1 MPMLAVGHRRTG
13 ACPTFD
19 RPVQQRDGYLL
30 RVPLVGG
37 TVTPVQANAIAE
49 VASTMGNGVVELT
62 NRGNLQLRGL
72 RPETLGPAQERLRS
86 LGLGDPRAALVTIS
100 PFAGPVE
107 HALRARV
114 VDALGPI
121 AGDASLSPKFVVHI
135 DDASATTS
143 SRRAEVTLRSTG
155 DTWRVEIPL
164 VGWCDV
170 TADDAV
176 RTVVA
181 LAEACRSFGD
191 EARVGDVLDA
201 CGPGWLH
208 AVLPVELG
216 PTSSAAAATRT
227 MPRPGDLLALAGGPA
242 VVVAARFGRVDSE
255 QLGSLAALGLDLTV
269 TPWRSF
275 LVPCPSDGVP
285 PRPLVDRLAGI
296 GLIVDPADPAADVVT
311 CIGAAGC
318 WQTEAD
324 TLVEAERVVALR
336 ASGAAVAGPIKAGG
350 ESDTSTG
357 TIHVT
362 GCDKRCATRGPVAT
376 TFIGRTDGSGFDE
389 VASRARATFT

>member
-1 MPMLAVGHRRTG
+1 MLAVGHRRTG

-100 PFAGPVE
+100 PFAGPIE
-107 HALRARV
+107 RSLRVRV
-114 VDALGPI
+114 VAALGSI
-121 AGDASLSPKFVVHI
+121 VGDARLSPKFVVHI
-135 DDASATTS
+135 DDARGTTAC
-143 SRRAEVTLRSTG
+143 RRAEVTLRTTG
-155 DTWRVEIPL
+155 DSWRVEIPL
-164 VGWCDV
+164 VGRCAV

-176 RTVVA
+176 STVVA

-216 PTSSAAAATRT
+216 PTHQGATVT
-227 MPRPGDLLALAGGPA
+227 STTATPRPGDVLGVAGGPA
-242 VVVAARFGRVDSE
+242 VVAAARFGRVDAE

-275 LVPCPSDGVP
+275 LVACPSDVEA

-296 GLIVDPADPAADVVT
+296 DLIVDPADPAADIVT

-324 TLVEAERVVALR
+324 TLVEAERVVAGR
-336 ASGAAVAGPIKAGG
+336 AAAAGAV
-350 ESDTSTG
+350 ERG

-389 VASRARATFT
+389 VASSARATAT